1 MLYSEYLNLMVSDGS
16 STVLSDI
23 PARADHDEWMGL
35 ALTEGAAA
43 GSVAR
48 FPSVL
53 SSWTSKGRSLL
64 LPATLESGNTTPAP
78 TRR

>member
-43 GSVAR
+43 GKRCEIPIGAVI
-48 FPSVL
+48 VD
-53 SSWTSKGRSLL
+53 
-64 LPATLESGNTTPAP
+64 
-78 TRR
+78 